1 MTTAGETHAPSWY
14 ADSVADAPLREPL
27 AGDLHADVCVLGA
40 GYTGLSAALTLAE
53 RGYRVVLL
61 EAHRVGWG
69 ASGRNG
75 GQAIVGYGCEVDT
88 LEHLVGAEDARA
100 LFEFSRDG
108 MRLLRDRIARH
119 QIDCDWRDGHAS
131 VPI

>member
-1 MTTAGETHAPSWY
+1 MN
-14 ADSVADAPLREPL
+14 
-27 AGDLHADVCVLGA
+27 ADVCVLGA

-108 MRLLRDRIARH
+108 MRLLRDRITRH
-119 QIDCDWRDGHAS
+119 HIDCDWRDGHAS
-131 VPI
+131 VPIKPRQERML